1 MRLKDLIES
10 KNTPIPAL
18 APDIKN
24 TISPTMIIPE
34 LINSDTYKQYRY
46 NVALAA
52 ARAATAG
59 EVHFDIQSTW
69 NESLAAVGYT
79 EAEIETIRLANKLMN
94 VDGIMISTTPSCEPD
109 DTNKVSPV
117 AKFNMAESMRS
128 VIDSIDQ
135 DDDNEAK

>member
-1 MRLKDLIES
+1 MRLKDLVENI
-10 KNTPIPAL
+10 NFPIPAL
-18 APDIKN
+18 APDISN

-52 ARAATAG
+52 VRAADAG
-59 EVHFDIQSTW
+59 EIHFDRQSTW
-69 NESLAAVGYT
+69 NESLAAIGYT
-79 EAEIETIRLANKLMN
+79 DAEIETIEMANKLMN
-94 VDGIMISTTPSCEPD
+94 VKGVMISKTPSHEPD

-117 AKFNMAESMRS
+117 AKFNMTESMRN

-135 DDDNEAK
+135 DD